1 MAESVSCHGNQT
13 HFFSITHSC
22 LLIYVPDALE
32 LYSKSKGKDKIC
44 EKEKTQERITDL
56 NVQCC
61 GNATLDPRL
70 CAAQT

>member
-13 HFFSITHSC
+13 HFFSIAHSR

-44 EKEKTQERITDL
+44 EKEKKKPKKE
-56 NVQCC
+56 
-61 GNATLDPRL
+61 
-70 CAAQT
+70 